1 MKYRLVIVFFRFLA
15 LLPLGASRSL
25 GRGLGLL
32 LWVSNSRMRRTTLTN
47 IALCL
52 PHLDEQARRA
62 LARDSLQQTL
72 QTLTET
78 GAVWLWPGE
87 RSLQLFREVRGRQLL
102 EEAKAA
108 GKGVII
114 LAPHLGNWE
123 MVGLYL
129 NACGLG
135 PSYQLYQPPDD
146 PQLDALIFK
155 ARSRMGA
162 TMVATDNKGVA
173 ELLRA
178 LRAGHI
184 VGILPDQVPGEAG
197 GEHAPFFGH
206 PALTMTLLTR
216 LQQKTGATVVAAF
229 AERVPGGFCL
239 HLRQPDPAIYSVE
252 PEVALAAMNRTVEVL
267 VALAPAQYQWEYKRF
282 RRLPADMPP
291 VYRR

>member
-1 MKYRLVIVFFRFLA
+1 MKYRLATVFFRFLS
-15 LLPLGASRSL
+15 LLPLGAARAL
-25 GRGLGLL
+25 GSALGGV
-32 LWVSNSRMRRTTLTN
+32 LWYTGSRMRRTTVTN

-52 PHLDEQARRA
+52 PELDETERLA
-62 LARDSLQQTL
+62 LARASLKQTL

-87 RSLQLFREVRGRQLL
+87 RSLDLLKDVRGRELL
-102 EEAKAA
+102 EQAKAA
-108 GKGVII
+108 GKGVIV

-184 VGILPDQVPGEAG
+184 IGILPDQVPGDGG
-197 GEHAPFFGH
+197 GEHVPFFGH

-216 LQQKTGATVVAAF
+216 LQQKTGALVVAAF
-229 AERVPGGFCL
+229 AERITGGFRLHFCL
-239 HLRQPDPAIYSVE
+239 PDPAIYAPDSRE
-252 PEVALAAMNRTVEVL
+252 ALAAMNRTVEAQVRM
-267 VALAPAQYQWEYKRF
+267 APAQYQWEYKRF
-282 RRLPADMPP
+282 RRLPHGMAP